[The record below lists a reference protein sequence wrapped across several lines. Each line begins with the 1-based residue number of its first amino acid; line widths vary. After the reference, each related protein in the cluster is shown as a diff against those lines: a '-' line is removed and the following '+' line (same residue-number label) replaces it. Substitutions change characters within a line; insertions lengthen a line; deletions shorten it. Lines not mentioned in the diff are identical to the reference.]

1 MKSLNIAVGTTY
13 DQKINYLKEVL
24 AELGVEA
31 NIFPAK
37 VESGVSEQP
46 MSSEETKQG
55 SINRA
60 KEALRKIREAD
71 FAIGIEVGYD
81 LNEDK
86 KYEMFCWA
94 SIVDKEGNTISHISH
109 RFLLPKF
116 HEEILKKNLYLSDY
130 VREYLKISN
139 DNLTKYVGEIIQWR
153 KPFITIAIKH
163 ALIRYLKREE
173 FD

>member
-1 MKSLNIAVGTTY
+1 MKPLNIAVGTTY

-24 AELGVEA
+24 TELGLEA
-31 NIFPAK
+31 NIIATK
-37 VESGVSEQP
+37 VESGVADQP
-46 MSSEETKQG
+46 MTSLETKRG

-60 KEALRKIREAD
+60 KEALRKNPEAD

-86 KYEMFCWA
+86 NYEMFCWA
-94 SIVDKEGNTISHISH
+94 SIVNKEDNIISHMSQ

-116 HEEILKKNLYLSDY
+116 HQEVLKKNLYLGDY
-130 VREYLKISN
+130 VREYLKIST

-153 KPFITIAIKH
+153 KPFITTAIKY